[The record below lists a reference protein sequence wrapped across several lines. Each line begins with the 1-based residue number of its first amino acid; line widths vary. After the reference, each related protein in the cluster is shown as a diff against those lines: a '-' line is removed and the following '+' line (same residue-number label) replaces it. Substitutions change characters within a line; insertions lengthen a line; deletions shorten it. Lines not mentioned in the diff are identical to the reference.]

1 MLRIGAAVS
10 SIHFSPDGSKILTG
24 GHDHTCREFGLL
36 TSRML
41 KEFRGHKSY
50 VNCCNYVPITSS
62 TEGNTLAVVTGSADG
77 KIIVWDA
84 KTAEATR
91 EISPPIALTS
101 AAAVNES
108 QTIVASK
115 SIHTVLHLHSPS
127 QTMIVVPRSD
137 RAYLMTYSGNVLR
150 VFIRDDTQGSD
161 FLAASVSTSN
171 QWLYVATDDGKCI
184 VFDINTGSVEK
195 IVRDF
200 AEECST
206 RSDKASEISGIISHP
221 HRGMIGGFCND
232 KSQKRGILTLWK

>member
-1 MLRIGAAVS
+1 MKQLDFGNLLI
-10 SIHFSPDGSKILTG
+10 TG
-24 GHDHTCREFGLL
+24 G
-36 TSRML
+36 
-41 KEFRGHKSY
+41 
-50 VNCCNYVPITSS
+50 
-62 TEGNTLAVVTGSADG
+62 TGSFGETFLHKAINEF
-77 KIIVWDA
+77 KFS
-84 KTAEATR
+84 
-91 EISPPIALTS
+91 EI
-101 AAAVNES
+101 
-108 QTIVASK
+108 
-115 SIHTVLHLHSPS
+115 
-127 QTMIVVPRSD
+127 
-137 RAYLMTYSGNVLR
+137 R